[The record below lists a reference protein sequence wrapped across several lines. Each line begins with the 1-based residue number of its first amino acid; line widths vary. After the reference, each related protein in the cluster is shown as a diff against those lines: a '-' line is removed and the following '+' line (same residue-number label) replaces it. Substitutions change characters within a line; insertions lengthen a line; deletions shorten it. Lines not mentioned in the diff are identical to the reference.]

1 MSTDPAL
8 VRLSERLYLT
18 VVHLMR
24 RLRRVDEGL
33 GLPTAHLTTLTTLL
47 SEGAMTLGQLA
58 KAEGVRAPTI
68 TRRIQQM
75 EEAGLVVRGTS
86 ERDGRVVR
94 VRHSAR
100 AIAVLEQ
107 GRATRAAVIG
117 SRLAALD
124 ASDRATLERALEI
137 LDEIAA

>member
-1 MSTDPAL
+1 
-8 VRLSERLYLT
+8 
-18 VVHLMR
+18 
-24 RLRRVDEGL
+24 
-33 GLPTAHLTTLTTLL
+33 
-47 SEGAMTLGQLA
+47 MTLGQLA